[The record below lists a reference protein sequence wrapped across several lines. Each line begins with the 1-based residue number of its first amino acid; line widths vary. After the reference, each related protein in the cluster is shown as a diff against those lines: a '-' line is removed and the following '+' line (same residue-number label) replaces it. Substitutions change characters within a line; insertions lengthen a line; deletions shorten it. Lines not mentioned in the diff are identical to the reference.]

1 MNYFVFSVLG
11 GTRELENARLT
22 PGGVGESH
30 TKKMGA
36 LIGNLK
42 RSPKRCT
49 RSCFF
54 GYGFNFFKPQF

>member
-30 TKKMGA
+30 TKKTGV
-36 LIGNLK
+36 LIGNFEEI
-42 RSPKRCT
+42 P
-49 RSCFF
+49 
-54 GYGFNFFKPQF
+54 